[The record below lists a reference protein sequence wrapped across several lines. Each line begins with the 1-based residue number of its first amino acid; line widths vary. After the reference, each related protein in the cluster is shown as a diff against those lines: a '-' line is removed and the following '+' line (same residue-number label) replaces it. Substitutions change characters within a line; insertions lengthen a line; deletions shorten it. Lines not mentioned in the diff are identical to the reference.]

1 MKNKGKAI
9 INQTIPNEF
18 SSNLIKYK
26 VEHNPNIHY
35 NYNLAEIT
43 AMREERIREDKE
55 NKKRQQI
62 SDCIKNCKQN
72 ISKYNQEKI
81 NESNKINESIS
92 SIQRGK
98 EYNENLRKQMKMK
111 AEKKKMMNNNKETEI
126 NINNYEE
133 EVIPTFSFK
142 EHQGNTENM
151 DLEGNMYSEFY
162 NNSNN
167 SDVNQNPNVIDVSKN
182 IMEQIQENSEIN
194 NIGENNNIFNHNIL
208 RYNMDSN
215 NIIINKNNNK
225 KIQQEINNNIKLVQK
240 FRKTGALLNNNE
252 NNVMNEND
260 LINNEENIPQP
271 EPLYIPGKVQYK
283 NDNNLYQTQP
293 LYQQQDFNINDISS
307 IKSGVNFSTNFHNT
321 ETSSNYFM
329 NEPNIQPSKY
339 PEAYPHKNKINK
351 KKMPNEMNELQ
362 QKRYKKAL
370 RKLVIDRLNSK
381 KIDIPSICSCGQL
394 QRKIDSLL
402 NENKLITQNDLMN
415 VDCANNCI
423 YYQKPGSYHRALTDI
438 IQSIRTLQLENGIKK

>member
-194 NIGENNNIFNHNIL
+194 NIGENNNISNHNIL

-215 NIIINKNNNK
+215 NIIINKNNN
-225 KIQQEINNNIKLVQK
+225 
-240 FRKTGALLNNNE
+240 
-252 NNVMNEND
+252 
-260 LINNEENIPQP
+260 
-271 EPLYIPGKVQYK
+271 
-283 NDNNLYQTQP
+283 
-293 LYQQQDFNINDISS
+293 
-307 IKSGVNFSTNFHNT
+307 
-321 ETSSNYFM
+321 
-329 NEPNIQPSKY
+329 
-339 PEAYPHKNKINK
+339 NK
-351 KKMPNEMNELQ
+351 KL
-362 QKRYKKAL
+362 
-370 RKLVIDRLNSK
+370 
-381 KIDIPSICSCGQL
+381 
-394 QRKIDSLL
+394 
-402 NENKLITQNDLMN
+402 
-415 VDCANNCI
+415 
-423 YYQKPGSYHRALTDI
+423 
-438 IQSIRTLQLENGIKK
+438 

>member
-194 NIGENNNIFNHNIL
+194 NIGENNNISNHNIL

-215 NIIINKNNNK
+215 NIIINKNNN
-225 KIQQEINNNIKLVQK
+225 N
-240 FRKTGALLNNNE
+240 
-252 NNVMNEND
+252 
-260 LINNEENIPQP
+260 
-271 EPLYIPGKVQYK
+271 
-283 NDNNLYQTQP
+283 
-293 LYQQQDFNINDISS
+293 
-307 IKSGVNFSTNFHNT
+307 
-321 ETSSNYFM
+321 
-329 NEPNIQPSKY
+329 
-339 PEAYPHKNKINK
+339 NK
-351 KKMPNEMNELQ
+351 KL
-362 QKRYKKAL
+362 
-370 RKLVIDRLNSK
+370 
-381 KIDIPSICSCGQL
+381 
-394 QRKIDSLL
+394 
-402 NENKLITQNDLMN
+402 
-415 VDCANNCI
+415 
-423 YYQKPGSYHRALTDI
+423 
-438 IQSIRTLQLENGIKK
+438 